1 MSAERNVEQS
11 CTVWEQALES
21 ALFINEFIII
31 IIIIIII
38 TIIIILITTTKFI

>member
-21 ALFINEFIII
+21 ALFINEFIKII

-38 TIIIILITTTKFI
+38 IILITKTKFI

>member
-21 ALFINEFIII
+21 ALFINELIII
-31 IIIIIII
+31 III
-38 TIIIILITTTKFI
+38 IIIILITTTKFI

>member
-21 ALFINEFIII
+21 ALFINEFIKII
-31 IIIIIII
+31 IIIIII
-38 TIIIILITTTKFI
+38 LITKTKFI

>member
-1 MSAERNVEQS
+1 MSAKRNVEQS

-38 TIIIILITTTKFI
+38 ILITTKFI

>member
-21 ALFINEFIII
+21 ALFINEFIIKI
-31 IIIIIII
+31 IIMIII
-38 TIIIILITTTKFI
+38 IIIILITTTKFI